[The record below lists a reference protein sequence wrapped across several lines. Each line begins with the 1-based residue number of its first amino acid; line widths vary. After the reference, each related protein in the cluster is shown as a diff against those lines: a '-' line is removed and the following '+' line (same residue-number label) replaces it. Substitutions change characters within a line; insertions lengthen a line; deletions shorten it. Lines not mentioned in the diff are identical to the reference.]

1 MRIKILV
8 SITSLLLLVSCC
20 PRETPDM
27 SFVVVNHSKDSVYY
41 KCSYG
46 DGYLPSQWYSKVLDE
61 HRVLKPEEM
70 DTVYYH
76 TNYFYHGSKLSVT
89 FIKCQTLKELTWP
102 IILERDTVDRVL
114 FYTLE
119 ELQDAHY
126 IVEYK

>member
-1 MRIKILV
+1 MRIKLLV

-61 HRVLKPEEM
+61 HRVLKPEFATACIS
-70 DTVYYH
+70 DKRRIY
-76 TNYFYHGSKLSVT
+76 
-89 FIKCQTLKELTWP
+89 QT
-102 IILERDTVDRVL
+102 IMQS
-114 FYTLE
+114 
-119 ELQDAHY
+119 LQ
-126 IVEYK
+126 